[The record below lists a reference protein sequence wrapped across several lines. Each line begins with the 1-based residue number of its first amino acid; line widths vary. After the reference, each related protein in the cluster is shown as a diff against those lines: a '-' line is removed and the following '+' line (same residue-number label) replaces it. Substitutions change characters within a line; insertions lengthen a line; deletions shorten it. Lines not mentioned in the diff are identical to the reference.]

1 LPENVQKLR
10 TVAKIFRA
18 LQKLR
23 LLRYPFVLGRLEFV
37 ILRETMPREAETSNV
52 ERNFIL
58 EALRQN
64 VRVDGRAFDQ
74 FRPIN
79 LTFGEDYGTATVS
92 LGKTRCFSRSHVCS
106 LLTHSR
112 VLVQISAE
120 VTKPLEDRKF
130 DGIFTITTELSPIAS
145 PAFEVGRYWTIADAD
160 TSNFTS

>member
-1 LPENVQKLR
+1 MSENAQTLH
-10 TVAKIFRA
+10 TVAKIFRE

-23 LLRYPFVLGRLEFV
+23 LVKVSICLDRLELGL
-37 ILRETMPREAETSNV
+37 IRETMPREAEPSNV

-64 VRVDGRAFDQ
+64 IRVDGRAFDQ

-145 PAFEVGRYWTIADAD
+145 PAFEVGRY
-160 TSNFTS
+160 